1 MSQWGK
7 ILKKVRFNVGGQT
20 QFVGQKV
27 CDFWNQFDFFVD
39 INLQMFI
46 GRVFVGHFFLLSAWL
61 SGQTGL
67 KFRFFFVRVKNGFE
81 VGF

>member
-1 MSQWGK
+1 
-7 ILKKVRFNVGGQT
+7 
-20 QFVGQKV
+20 
-27 CDFWNQFDFFVD
+27 
-39 INLQMFI
+39 MFI